1 MKMLW
6 VVLYLAT
13 VAGAWSEF
21 PPAFEAL
28 SRSLPG
34 KDVAILLS
42 VGDEYELNSD
52 ELKLLLSIRR
62 IENGR
67 QGLEMGVAPD
77 FPRHPARRYAYD
89 PERSLRVQARWA
101 AGTIKKRYAGDVAA
115 FAKVYCPPRW
125 EHWTRMARYWMAQN

>member
-1 MKMLW
+1 MLW
-6 VVLYLAT
+6 AILYLAS
-13 VAGAWSEF
+13 VAGAWSEV
-21 PPAFEAL
+21 PLSVQAL

-42 VGDEYELNSD
+42 VGDEYELSTE

-77 FPRHPARRYAYD
+77 YPKHPARRYAYD
-89 PERSLRVQARWA
+89 SERSLRVQARWA
-101 AGTIKKRYAGDVAA
+101 AGTIKKRYTGDVAA

-125 EHWTRMARYWMAQN
+125 QHWTRMAQYWMAQN